1 MPSAPRFNFLIPV
14 SSPLALD
21 CVRAVRLR
29 QGDRDIARG
38 LFAAMAEVFEQP
50 AGPLCDASIDRLLCR
65 DDFWAVAAFV
75 GEDLAG
81 GVTAHTL
88 PMSRSDGSELFIYD
102 VAVRRRYQRMGIGRQ
117 LLETTCQLA
126 AQLGIHFSFV
136 LAENIDTHAL
146 DFYRA
151 LGATE
156 SSVTLFAFERNGQ

>member
-1 MPSAPRFNFLIPV
+1 MRLP
-14 SSPLALD
+14 PLD
-21 CVRAVRLR
+21 RIHAVRLR
-29 QGDRDIARG
+29 PGDRDIARH
-38 LFAAMAEVFEQP
+38 LFAAMAEVFAQP
-50 AGPLCDASIDRLLCR
+50 ASPLSDVNIDRLLSR

-75 GEDLAG
+75 GEELAG

-102 VAVRRRYQRMGIGRQ
+102 VAVRRRHQRMGVGRQ

-126 AQLGIHFSFV
+126 AQAGIHFSFV
-136 LAENIDTHAL
+136 LAENMDTHAL

-156 SSVTLFAFERNGQ
+156 SSITVFAFERNGQ

>member
-1 MPSAPRFNFLIPV
+1 M
-14 SSPLALD
+14 SPLPLD

-29 QGDRDIARG
+29 PGDRDIARQ
-38 LFAAMAEVFEQP
+38 LYAALAEVFEESASP
-50 AGPLCDASIDRLLCR
+50 PSDATIDRLLCR

-75 GEDLAG
+75 GEELAG

-102 VAVRRRYQRMGIGRQ
+102 VAVRRRYQRMGVGRQ

-126 AQLGIHFSFV
+126 AQVGIHLSFV
-136 LAENIDTHAL
+136 LAENMDTHAL

-156 SSVTLFAFERNGQ
+156 SSVTLFTFERN

>member
-1 MPSAPRFNFLIPV
+1 MTSRHVAPN
-14 SSPLALD
+14 SSMSPLPLD

-29 QGDRDIARG
+29 PRDRDNARQ
-38 LFAAMAEVFEQP
+38 LFAAMAEVFDELASP
-50 AGPLCDASIDRLLCR
+50 RSDANIDRLLSR

-75 GEDLAG
+75 GEELAG

-102 VAVRRRYQRMGIGRQ
+102 VAVRRRYQRTGVGRL

-126 AQLGIHFSFV
+126 AQAGIHLSFV

-156 SSVTLFAFERNGQ
+156 SSVTLFTFERNGQ